1 MPRALIGVLMLL
13 PMSSLAME
21 LNVVGNQLILS
32 GRVVG
37 DEPGKVREALA
48 NSPEIDTVILR
59 NSPGGDAPAG
69 YQTGELLRE
78 RGLRTAVSGYCY
90 SSCSRMFLGGG
101 TRYFTDDYP
110 AEQTHIGFHGHYH
123 ADGHLNAA
131 LMAQYGLR
139 DWIIK
144 YSDGR
149 ADANLVERW
158 INIPLSR
165 GMIHFFHPVLVNRGG
180 ASTFMCRGDE
190 PAGLVFACE
199 PIAKTALELGI
210 VTSLD
215 IVHSA
220 DQPDIRATIGGR

>member
-1 MPRALIGVLMLL
+1 MWRVLVGALILL

-21 LNVVGNQLILS
+21 LKVVGNQLVLS

-69 YQTGELLRE
+69 YRTGELLRE
-78 RGLRTAVSGYCY
+78 RGLRTAMSGYCY
-90 SSCSRMFLGGG
+90 SSCSRMFLGGS

-110 AEQTHIGFHGHYH
+110 LEETHIGFHGHYH

-131 LMAQYGLR
+131 LMRQYGLR

-144 YSDGR
+144 YSDGK

-158 INIPLSR
+158 INIPYSR
-165 GMIHFFHPVLVNRGG
+165 GVIHFFHPELLKRAG
-180 ASTFMCRGDE
+180 ASTLMCQGDE
-190 PAGLVFACE
+190 ATGSVFTCE
-199 PIAKTALELGI
+199 PIGKTALELGV

-220 DQPDIRATIGGR
+220 DRPDIRATIGGR